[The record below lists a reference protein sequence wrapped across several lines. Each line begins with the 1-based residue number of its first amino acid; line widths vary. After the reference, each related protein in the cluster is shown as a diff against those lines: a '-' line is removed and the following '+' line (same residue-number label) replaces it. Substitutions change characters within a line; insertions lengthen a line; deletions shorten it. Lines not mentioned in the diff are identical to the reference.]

1 LIEYIYDAIK
11 ATAGEDIPIIMEVRN
26 PEGELVT
33 EGCGISIHCTE
44 DQVCRVDGVY
54 DADGQVWKF
63 VIPGEA
69 TKGHTGRHYYC
80 VCKADGTLNF
90 KTPIYLV

>member
-1 LIEYIYDAIK
+1 MVEYLYDAIK
-11 ATAGEDIPIIMEVRN
+11 ATAGEDIPIIMEIRN

-33 EGCGISIHCTE
+33 EGCGFSIHCE
-44 DQVCRVDGVY
+44 DGQICRVEGTY
-54 DADGQVWKF
+54 SESEQIWRF
-63 VIPGEA
+63 VIPAEL

-80 VCKADGTLNF
+80 VCKEDGTLSF